1 MSNEVYLKKKT
12 GESILLNETSSHG
25 NNYVRFANGLQI
37 CIVNISQMVES
48 GTDSSGS
55 KYTTYIN
62 TAKWPVPFKDT
73 SYYASCEF
81 DGSSFIDQ
89 GYVATSK
96 EKSYAKFSNG
106 QDATKYK
113 FIAIGFWK

>member
-37 CIVNISQMVES
+37 CIVNTSQTT
-48 GTDSSGS
+48 GTGTNSDGS
-55 KYTTYIN
+55 TYTIYHN
-62 TAKWPVPFKDT
+62 TAYWPVPFKDT
-73 SYYASCEF
+73 SYYAGCEF
-81 DGSSFIDQ
+81 DGNNIINQ
-89 GYVATSK
+89 GYIAVSK

-106 QDATKYK
+106 EDATKYK

>member
-37 CIVNISQMVES
+37 CIVNISQTIET
-48 GTDSSGS
+48 GTNSDGS
-55 KYTTYIN
+55 AYTKYNN

-81 DGSSFIDQ
+81 DGDSFISQ
-89 GYVATSK
+89 GYIAKSK
-96 EKSYAKFSNG
+96 EKSYAKFSSG
-106 QDATKYK
+106 KDATKYK